1 MATSRPTIDTA
12 PKRVPNLQPRTSPP
26 AGPTIPSIRKSDP
39 TNTRRN
45 HNAPLPLSPST
56 TKRSTPVPFSKS
68 VTTTSTSHAKIS
80 PKPKKNPPTVI
91 TPPKKS
97 HKESVQSAKP
107 PSPKMKT
114 ETGITRSSSGI
125 RTGTKAGNTSALIRG
140 RSSVAGTGTKTVT
153 KIGGTAKPTSKRCPS
168 IGAKTGTKPSLSR
181 VNSAPNL
188 IKEVVDLHREEETE
202 VPEEEEKDANLSPNL
217 EEKHEETKLI
227 PVPLSVEE
235 EEEEEEKE
243 GVIEIRG
250 ENEDQ
255 IETNA
260 ETEVKKEEKEAIEEV
275 IPVTVTAEL
284 VSVPTIPA
292 PAVTVSDVPVP
303 VVPAPAVPVP
313 AQGKKEAVISN
324 SAIEVTRSKLV
335 GERKSKVLALVGA
348 FESVMSTD

>member
-12 PKRVPNLQPRTSPP
+12 PKRAPNLRPRTSPP
-26 AGPTIPSIRKSDP
+26 AGPTIPSIRKPDP

-56 TKRSTPVPFSKS
+56 TKRSTPAPFSKPI
-68 VTTTSTSHAKIS
+68 TTTSTSHAKIS
-80 PKPKKNPPTVI
+80 PKPKKNPTPVI
-91 TPPKKS
+91 TPLKKS

-202 VPEEEEKDANLSPNL
+202 VPEEEEKDANFSPNL
-217 EEKHEETKLI
+217 EEKHEETELI
-227 PVPLSVEE
+227 PVPLSV

-275 IPVTVTAEL
+275 IPVTVTDEL
-284 VSVPTIPA
+284 VSVPTIPE

-324 SAIEVTRSKLV
+324 SAIEVTRSKLF

>member
-12 PKRVPNLQPRTSPP
+12 PKRAPNLRPRTSPP
-26 AGPTIPSIRKSDP
+26 AGPTIPSIRKPDP

-56 TKRSTPVPFSKS
+56 TKRSTPAPFSKP

-80 PKPKKNPPTVI
+80 PKPKKNPTPVI

-125 RTGTKAGNTSALIRG
+125 RTGTKVANTSAPIRG
-140 RSSVAGTGTKTVT
+140 RSPVAGTGTKTST
-153 KIGGTAKPTSKRCPS
+153 KIGGTTKPTSKRSPS

-188 IKEVVDLHREEETE
+188 IKGVVDLHREEETE
-202 VPEEEEKDANLSPNL
+202 VPMEEEKNVNLSPNL
-217 EEKHEETKLI
+217 EQKHEETELI
-227 PVPLSVEE
+227 PVPLLV
-235 EEEEEEKE
+235 EEEEEKE
-243 GVIEIRG
+243 GLIEIRG
-250 ENEDQ
+250 EHEDQ

-284 VSVPTIPA
+284 VSVPTIPE
-292 PAVTVSDVPVP
+292 PAVTVPDAPVP
-303 VVPAPAVPVP
+303 IVPAPAVPVP

-324 SAIEVTRSKLV
+324 SAIEVTRSKLF